1 LNKEILNQ
9 IELLDNTKIKLKIVI
24 TETTTLKDII
34 KVPNLT
40 LRQQIMVNKKVWDIK
55 RMEMIETTFQLR
67 CKVSIKQE
75 VMMKTIDRHIT
86 IINN

>member
-1 LNKEILNQ
+1 MNKEILNQ